1 MKAIC
6 AVLAATFAM
15 GCASP
20 GGRSKTDEKPA
31 ASAAAAAQPAPATAA
46 SAPQA
51 PPGTPPPMTAA
62 EAAEKAHQNWLRSHG
77 SGSDAMPARAD
88 GARPQASRLAGAAAA
103 DDAPCGGDDDCTLT
117 RIGPESCCAMLCS
130 PRAVTRTR
138 GAELDRRS
146 AGCQGCIEPLCR
158 APRPVQA
165 ACRAGRC
172 VAQPVASPD

>member
-1 MKAIC
+1 MNAMC
-6 AVLAATFAM
+6 AVLAATLAI

-31 ASAAAAAQPAPATAA
+31 AATDAAVQPAPASASRAA
-46 SAPQA
+46 
-51 PPGTPPPMTAA
+51 PGAPPPMTAA
-62 EAAEKAHQNWLRSHG
+62 EAAEKAHQDWLRSHG
-77 SGSDAMPARAD
+77 SGGDAMPARAD
-88 GARPQASRLAGAAAA
+88 GARPQASRPAGATAA

-117 RIGPESCCAMLCS
+117 RIAPESCCATLCS

-138 GAELDRRS
+138 GAELEQRS
-146 AGCQGCIEPLCR
+146 ADCQGCIEPLCR

-172 VAQPVASPD
+172 VAQPVTSPD